1 MAATPGGGGTSPAP
15 NPADIVYGQYLA
27 SGIVFAK
34 ANEANLATALTTN
47 AAADSLT
54 EVFNPVT
61 LATGKITSASTSSTS
76 VTGTSTAF
84 LTDFVAGDYMFYYT
98 ADGNPV
104 LLGKVAVVN
113 SDTSITLS
121 ANAAVA
127 IGATPGAYC
136 GKTNMVIGVAENIL
150 VRIPVVPA
158 SSTQIWMPNW
168 NAYRITS
175 GQPTSFNK
183 VASSY
188 METYSEVNN
197 PIEES
202 ASPVNIPY
210 TITPIY
216 NYTKVANANGYQ
228 YVFLTSSLFPNYVYA
243 VLNPNGNSQTN
254 NLAPNTLFKMFAN
267 ESFFQNGIKVTTTYP
282 FLFLQ
287 TAGY

>member
-1 MAATPGGGGTSPAP
+1 MAAAAGGGSTTPAP
-15 NPADIVYGQYLA
+15 NPRDISYTTYIA

-34 ANEANLATALTTN
+34 ANEANLATALTLN

-61 LATGKITSASTSSTS
+61 LATGKITSASTSSTT
-76 VTGTSTAF
+76 VTGTSTTF
-84 LTDFVAGDYMFYYT
+84 LTDFAVGDYMFYYT
-98 ADGNPV
+98 ADATPV
-104 LLGKVAVVN
+104 LLGKVSVVN
-113 SDTSITLS
+113 GDTSITLT
-121 ANAAVA
+121 ANASVA

-136 GKTNMVIGVAENIL
+136 GKTNVVIGVAERIL
-150 VRIPVVPA
+150 VRIPIVPSGSA
-158 SSTQIWMPNW
+158 INMPNW

-175 GQPTSFNK
+175 GQPTSFNN

-197 PIEES
+197 PVVVDG
-202 ASPVNIPY
+202 SPVNVPY

-216 NYTKVANANGYQ
+216 NYAKLNNPNGYQ
-228 YVFLTSSLFPNYVYA
+228 YVFGTASAFPNYAYA
-243 VLNPNGNSQTN
+243 VLDPNGNSLTET
-254 NLAPNTLFKMFAN
+254 LAPNTLFKMFAN
-267 ESFFQNGIKVTTTYP
+267 ESFSQNGIRVTTNYP

>member
-1 MAATPGGGGTSPAP
+1 MAAAAGGGSTTPAP
-15 NPADIVYGQYLA
+15 NPRDIVYTTYLA

-34 ANEANLATALTTN
+34 ANEANLATALTLN

-61 LATGKITSASTSSTS
+61 LATGKITSASTSSTT
-76 VTGTSTAF
+76 VTGTSTTF
-84 LTDFVAGDYMFYYT
+84 LTDFAVGDYMFYYT

-104 LLGKVAVVN
+104 LLGKVSVVN
-113 SDTSITLS
+113 SDTSITLTES
-121 ANAAVA
+121 SSIDISTV
-127 IGATPGAYC
+127 PAYC

-150 VRIPVVPA
+150 VRIPIVPVG
-158 SSTQIWMPNW
+158 SQIAMPNW

-183 VASSY
+183 TTSSY

-197 PIEES
+197 PVIVDG
-202 ASPVNIPY
+202 SPLSIPY

-216 NYTKVANANGYQ
+216 NYAKLSNPNGYQ
-228 YVFLTSSLFPNYVYA
+228 YVFGTAAAFPNYAYA
-243 VLNPNGNSQTN
+243 VLDPNGNSQN
-254 NLAPNTLFKMFAN
+254 ENLAPNTLFKMFAN
-267 ESFFQNGIKVTTTYP
+267 ESFSQNGILATTNYP
-282 FLFLQ
+282 VLFLQ

>member
-34 ANEANLATALTTN
+34 ANAANLATALTLN

-61 LATGKITSASTSSTS
+61 LATGKITSASTSSTT

-84 LTDFVAGDYMFYYT
+84 LTDFVVGDYMFYYT
-98 ADGNPV
+98 ADATPV
-104 LLGKVAVVN
+104 LLGKVSVVN

-121 ANAAVA
+121 ANASVA

-158 SSTQIWMPNW
+158 STTQIWMPNW

-210 TITPIY
+210 TISPVY
-216 NYTKVANANGYQ
+216 NYTRLTNANGYQ
-228 YVFLTSSLFPNYVYA
+228 YVFATTALWPNYAYA

-267 ESFFQNGIKVTTTYP
+267 ESFFQNGIKATTNYP
-282 FLFLQ
+282 LLFLQ